1 MKPIKLFDLY
11 SENKL
16 IESAFFKDLKK
27 LYADSD
33 FTLGF
38 KDGPVE
44 SLEAIF
50 QEKTGRHSL
59 GFSSGTSALHAAS
72 FGLNLKKG
80 DEVIVPAN
88 TFIAT
93 ATAPAFCGAKVV
105 VCDVDKDTLN
115 ISAETITKAITKRTK
130 AIFAV
135 NLYGNPVDYDE
146 LKKFNISIIEDAAH
160 SHGAIYK
167 NRPSGSFGEMSAFS
181 FFPNKVFGGIGDGG
195 LLTFKNKKLTPQ
207 LKSFRNAGQSKS
219 HWGENLGNVYRLST
233 INALF
238 LSHKWKNFKKVLNR
252 RREIAKMYDEAFKGI
267 EEIQTQKIT
276 PNSKSSYF
284 CYVIRIKNRSSKQTK
299 LMDIGIPTTVQYR
312 YLINEQPVYSEICA
326 KVLATPNALKAKKEI
341 CSLPI
346 HYGMT
351 NDQVEFICSNV
362 IKICK
367 KNLK

>member
-16 IESAFFKDLKK
+16 IEDSFFKDLKK
-27 LYADSD
+27 LYIDSD

-38 KDGPVE
+38 KDGSVE
-44 SLEAIF
+44 SLETIF
-50 QEKTGRHSL
+50 KKITGRNSL

-72 FGLNLKKG
+72 FGINLKKG

-105 VCDVDKDTLN
+105 VCDVDNDTLN
-115 ISAETITKAITKRTK
+115 ISFDTVSKAITKKTK

-135 NLYGNPVDYDE
+135 NLYGNPVDFDQ
-146 LKKFNISIIEDAAH
+146 LRSLDLNIIEDAAH
-160 SHGAIYK
+160 SHGATYK
-167 NRPSGSFGEMSAFS
+167 NRPSGSFGCMSAFS

-195 LLTFKNKKLTPQ
+195 MLTYEDKQLTKE

-238 LSHKWKNFKKVLNR
+238 LEHKWKNFKKVLAR
-252 RREIAKMYDEAFKGI
+252 RREIAKIYDAAFENI
-267 EEIQTQKIT
+267 DEIKTQKIT
-276 PNSKSSYF
+276 DNSESSYF
-284 CYVIRIKNRSSKQTK
+284 CYVIRIKRK
-299 LMDIGIPTTVQYR
+299 IGRAHV
-312 YLINEQPVYSEICA
+312 
-326 KVLATPNALKAKKEI
+326 
-341 CSLPI
+341 
-346 HYGMT
+346 
-351 NDQVEFICSNV
+351 
-362 IKICK
+362 
-367 KNLK
+367 

>member
-1 MKPIKLFDLY
+1 MKQIKLFDLY
-11 SENKL
+11 AENKL
-16 IESAFFKDLKK
+16 IEDSFFKSFKK
-27 LYADSD
+27 LYKNSD

-38 KDGPVE
+38 KDGSVE
-44 SLEAIF
+44 NLEAIF
-50 QEKTGRHSL
+50 KESTGRHSL

-72 FGLNLKKG
+72 FGINLEKG

-105 VCDVDKDTLN
+105 ACDVEKDTLN
-115 ISAETITKAITKRTK
+115 ISAETISKAITKKTK

-146 LKKFNISIIEDAAH
+146 LKDFNLDIIEDAAH
-160 SHGAIYK
+160 SHGATYK

-195 LLTFKNKKLTPQ
+195 LLTFQNKKLNKS

-233 INALF
+233 TNALF
-238 LSHKWKNFKKVLNR
+238 LEHKWKNFKKVLNR
-252 RREIAKMYDEAFKGI
+252 RREIAEIYDEAFRNI

-276 PNSKSSYF
+276 ANSTSSYF
-284 CYVIRIKNRSSKQTK
+284 CYVIRIKNRNKKQEK
-299 LMDIGIPTTVQYR
+299 LMEIGIPTTIQYR
-312 YLINEQPVYSEICA
+312 YLINEQPVFSEICS
-326 KVLATPNALKAKKEI
+326 KVLPTPNALKAKKEI

-346 HYGMT
+346 HYGLT
-351 NDQVEFICSNV
+351 NNQIEYICNNV

-367 KNLK
+367 KS